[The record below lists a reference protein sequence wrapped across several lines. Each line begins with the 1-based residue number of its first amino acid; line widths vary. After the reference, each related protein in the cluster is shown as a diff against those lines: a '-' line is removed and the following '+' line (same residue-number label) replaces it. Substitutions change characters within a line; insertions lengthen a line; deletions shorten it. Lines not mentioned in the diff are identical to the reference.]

1 MTKTLTGKELKKDCT
16 KKNIVYEIGC
26 LTCEERMKNAI
37 EENEEDEQAGAEL
50 CQAKHSLS

>member
-50 CQAKHSLS
+50 CQAQTSFS